1 MTRENHGTPPP
12 PSSAQGCADDAGA
25 GTRAGEGV
33 IDNRLLQPRGGEVR
47 RAGFS
52 RRRKTR
58 GKREEGRDGGG
69 GRGGAGTGQSAPRRR
84 SGVSGGVGTLGARR
98 RRYGGAPLPRW
109 PRPQPPPSPCG
120 APARLTSALR
130 AGPWARLS
138 EPGTPAP
145 VPPAGRGLRG
155 SAGACLAV
163 LELLG
168 RQRPRLAPSASR

>member
-1 MTRENHGTPPP
+1 M
-12 PSSAQGCADDAGA
+12 A
-25 GTRAGEGV
+25 
-33 IDNRLLQPRGGEVR
+33 
-47 RAGFS
+47 
-52 RRRKTR
+52 
-58 GKREEGRDGGG
+58 
-69 GRGGAGTGQSAPRRR
+69 GGAGTGQSAPRRR

-145 VPPAGRGLRG
+145 VPPAGRGPEARQGLAWRCSSCWDGNGRAWRPQRAVSSRARCRERLLTGEGAEGCVAVRG
-155 SAGACLAV
+155 ARWES
-163 LELLG
+163 
-168 RQRPRLAPSASR
+168 RQRASAFYAIF